1 MAAGSRSAAV
11 QQTQSAAS
19 SQLCANSR
27 CSQGSEERRLR
38 RAREAGVGG
47 EVKKVRQGV
56 RRVGEQP
63 PVCASCAEVEA
74 SSSANLGKSQSLV
87 TRRYT

>member
-27 CSQGSEERRLR
+27 CSQGSEEWRLR

-47 EVKKVRQGV
+47 EVKKVRAAGGAPCRRAATCV
-56 RRVGEQP
+56 RLMCGGR
-63 PVCASCAEVEA
+63 A
-74 SSSANLGKSQSLV
+74 SSSANLG
-87 TRRYT
+87 